1 MMGANIVTSGS
12 QYRLPIALLFLCFGS
27 FRMDRCYFEIF
38 NKIVFLN
45 LTIDSSTRHSVIAS
59 IFTAQFHPPNNQLC
73 YFIIRFVYQITF
85 LKVL

>member
-27 FRMDRCYFEIF
+27 FRMDRGYFEIF
-38 NKIVFLN
+38 KKIVHVFLN

-59 IFTAQFHPPNNQLC
+59 ICISLE
-73 YFIIRFVYQITF
+73 I
-85 LKVL
+85 

>member
-1 MMGANIVTSGS
+1 MMGANTVTSSS

-27 FRMDRCYFEIF
+27 FRMDRDYFEIF

-45 LTIDSSTRHSVIAS
+45 LTIDSSTRHSVI
-59 IFTAQFHPPNNQLC
+59 TVQFHPPNNQLY
-73 YFIIRFVYQITF
+73 YFIKMFVYQITF